1 MALAGV
7 TGPTRPQAA
16 AARIDR
22 EDDRRA
28 DGVRVPQS
36 LPSRGYLYIL
46 RPLPNN
52 AGFRFPSREPRTE
65 HRIQNSTAS

>member
-22 EDDRRA
+22 EDNRRA

-36 LPSRGYLYIL
+36 LPSRITTYFV
-46 RPLPNN
+46 R
-52 AGFRFPSREPRTE
+52 FRITPDSVFRLAEPRTE
-65 HRIQNSTAS
+65 HRTQKSTAS

>member
-1 MALAGV
+1 VALAGV

-22 EDDRRA
+22 EDNRRA

-36 LPSRGYLYIL
+36 LPSRITTYFV
-46 RPLPNN
+46 RW
-52 AGFRFPSREPRTE
+52 TE
-65 HRIQNSTAS
+65 